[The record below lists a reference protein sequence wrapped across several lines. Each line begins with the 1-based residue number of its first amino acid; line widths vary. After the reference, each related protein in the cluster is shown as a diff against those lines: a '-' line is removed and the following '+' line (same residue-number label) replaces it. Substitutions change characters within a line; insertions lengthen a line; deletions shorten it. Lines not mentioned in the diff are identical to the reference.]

1 MRSKLYR
8 YCLGCIHRS
17 IRARSGVAKILAPT
31 YKYLGL
37 LLSCAAS
44 EFCLAQPAVDY
55 SVVSVPEE
63 SGTEF
68 LQVSTAADYVCMPQ
82 VKRGSGGRIDWLSNR
97 VLDTSV
103 DGQSIAY
110 LSLRGNTTNIFIKD
124 LSRQGS
130 STQRTNRQGVW
141 DFAYSPDG
149 NSICFSEARGT
160 TNQIFL
166 TDARTGYVCRQITQG
181 SNDYSPVFSPD
192 MKSIFFARLENRGV
206 SIWNYNIENNFLSS
220 FTNGMNPCP
229 LPGDEKSFF
238 CTRTN
243 TSGRSEIWKV
253 NYESGVEE
261 CIVSDPQRSF
271 TSPSLS
277 PDGQWIL
284 FVGDSKIQGNGF
296 IYANTDLFVARVDG
310 TGFAQL
316 TYHAADDLS
325 PVWSRDGQFIYFLSQ
340 RGNAEGICNIWRMN
354 FQY

>member
-1 MRSKLYR
+1 MKTPIFKPKL
-8 YCLGCIHRS
+8 LT
-17 IRARSGVAKILAPT
+17 LLL
-31 YKYLGL
+31 LGL
-37 LLSCAAS
+37 VAGRCLS
-44 EFCLAQPAVDY
+44 QPAVDY

-63 SGTEF
+63 SGIEF
-68 LQVSTAADYVCMPQ
+68 LQVSTSADYVCMPQ
-82 VKRGSGGRIDWLSNR
+82 VKRSSGGRIEWLSNR
-97 VLDTSV
+97 VLDTSI

-110 LSLRGNTTNIFIKD
+110 LSMRGNTTNIFIKD
-124 LSRQGS
+124 LAKQGGS
-130 STQRTNRQGVW
+130 IQRTNRQEIW

-149 NSICFSEARGT
+149 NSICFSEARGS

-181 SNDYSPVFSPD
+181 GNDYSPVFSSD
-192 MKSIFFARLENRGV
+192 MKSIFFTRLENRGA

-229 LPGDEKSFF
+229 LQGNEKAFF
-238 CTRTN
+238 CTRSN
-243 TSGRSEIWKV
+243 ASGRGEIWKV
-253 NYESGVEE
+253 NYESGMEE
-261 CIVSDPQRSF
+261 CIVSDLQRSF

-284 FVGDSKIQGNGF
+284 FVGSSLIQGDGF
-296 IYANTDLFVARVDG
+296 VYANTDIFVARVDG

-340 RGNAEGICNIWRMN
+340 RGNDEGICNIWRMN